1 MIPYFTEFTEA
12 NNVNINNKLRTY
24 TDIVLSIE
32 VVGHKWKK
40 KKKRTELS
48 GEHGV
53 SSFSADSGPVVH
65 SPRKMAGVERDTES
79 M

>member
-1 MIPYFTEFTEA
+1 MIPNFKFTEA
-12 NNVNINNKLRTY
+12 NNVNMNNKLRTY

-32 VVGHKWKK
+32 VVGHKWK